1 MKITATA
8 IAMAAASML
17 AVSCEK
23 QAPAEQGQAA
33 STPAE
38 NLRARLETA
47 AAEGHVLFGHH
58 DDPVYGHS
66 WNGDE
71 GRSDVLEV
79 CGAYPAVMNWD
90 LGGLENG
97 DAANLDS
104 VPFDR
109 MKREILAQDAR
120 GGVNSFSWHL
130 RHPLTNVDSWG
141 TADTASVSALVHTPE
156 GRAALEK
163 SLDAVADFFLSLKN
177 SDGEPVA
184 VIFRPWHEHTGGWF
198 WWGIAN
204 SSVDDYKELWKI
216 TRGRF
221 DAKGVDNVL
230 WAYSPDRCDS
240 PEKYMERYPGDEY
253 VDILG
258 ADIYHFGGVEGTPA
272 YFRDALNTLG
282 FATREAARRGKI
294 AAFTE
299 TGCESVSVPDWYTE
313 CLLPILSAVPVSYV
327 TVWRNAHDKPQHF
340 YAPYAG
346 HPSCQSFVKFYNNP
360 VTVFVK

>member
-17 AVSCEK
+17 AVSCAK

-198 WWGIAN
+198 WWGSAN

-253 VDILG
+253 VDM
-258 ADIYHFGGVEGTPA
+258 
-272 YFRDALNTLG
+272 
-282 FATREAARRGKI
+282 
-294 AAFTE
+294 
-299 TGCESVSVPDWYTE
+299 
-313 CLLPILSAVPVSYV
+313 
-327 TVWRNAHDKPQHF
+327 
-340 YAPYAG
+340 
-346 HPSCQSFVKFYNNP
+346 
-360 VTVFVK
+360 

>member
-17 AVSCEK
+17 AVSCAK

-177 SDGEPVA
+177 SDGEPV
-184 VIFRPWHEHTGGWF
+184 
-198 WWGIAN
+198 
-204 SSVDDYKELWKI
+204 
-216 TRGRF
+216 
-221 DAKGVDNVL
+221 
-230 WAYSPDRCDS
+230 
-240 PEKYMERYPGDEY
+240 
-253 VDILG
+253 
-258 ADIYHFGGVEGTPA
+258 
-272 YFRDALNTLG
+272 
-282 FATREAARRGKI
+282 
-294 AAFTE
+294 
-299 TGCESVSVPDWYTE
+299 
-313 CLLPILSAVPVSYV
+313 
-327 TVWRNAHDKPQHF
+327 VWNR
-340 YAPYAG
+340 
-346 HPSCQSFVKFYNNP
+346 
-360 VTVFVK
+360 

>member
-17 AVSCEK
+17 AVSCAK

-109 MKREILAQDAR
+109 MKREIR
-120 GGVNSFSWHL
+120 
-130 RHPLTNVDSWG
+130 
-141 TADTASVSALVHTPE
+141 
-156 GRAALEK
+156 
-163 SLDAVADFFLSLKN
+163 
-177 SDGEPVA
+177 
-184 VIFRPWHEHTGGWF
+184 
-198 WWGIAN
+198 
-204 SSVDDYKELWKI
+204 
-216 TRGRF
+216 
-221 DAKGVDNVL
+221 
-230 WAYSPDRCDS
+230 
-240 PEKYMERYPGDEY
+240 
-253 VDILG
+253 
-258 ADIYHFGGVEGTPA
+258 
-272 YFRDALNTLG
+272 
-282 FATREAARRGKI
+282 
-294 AAFTE
+294 
-299 TGCESVSVPDWYTE
+299 
-313 CLLPILSAVPVSYV
+313 
-327 TVWRNAHDKPQHF
+327 
-340 YAPYAG
+340 
-346 HPSCQSFVKFYNNP
+346 
-360 VTVFVK
+360 